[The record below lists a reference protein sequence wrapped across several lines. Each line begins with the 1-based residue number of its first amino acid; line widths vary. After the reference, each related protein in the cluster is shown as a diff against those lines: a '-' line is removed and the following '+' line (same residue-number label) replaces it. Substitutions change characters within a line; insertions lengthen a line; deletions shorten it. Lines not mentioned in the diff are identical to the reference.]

1 VVVTLQYYS
10 RQIYEAQI
18 NCRMFE
24 RLKYICTH

>member
-1 VVVTLQYYS
+1 LQYYS